1 MTAHPRARRACA
13 CSSPALASR
22 ATRRCGPCTGSC
34 RATEPIPPSCDPSPR
49 LIAAVPERAA
59 DELPG
64 FGGLA
69 EHWARSVFTCTYCDR
84 WEHRDQPLAVLG
96 ADAVSDPRSITGI
109 SQVRARYMP
118 GGGLRR
124 ARAPGGGL
132 RAAQRGRHEACARA
146 AHAAGASPWT
156 ARPSAIRRVC
166 PAGRAV
172 ALRAPVSE
180 AVWCGCLSHR
190 RRRCGRRLSGLGR
203 RTRCGQSGRRGCCG
217 RRPRCG
223 RQLADS
229 SGQVPQ
235 VASGRAMTVL
245 AFRGCGPGMPRG
257 SSRPWATSSSAADRP
272 TPGGRPRRA
281 VPPLSAG
288 CRIGRTA
295 RTAPWPAARGG
306 RVRTPIVTTRQVAQR
321 LHVAIPPR
329 RLQPAATDDK
339 KRLAWRRLVS
349 TITSAPT
356 ANWSILA

>member
-1 MTAHPRARRACA
+1 MRAMHGFLSRDGADPAKLRSVAATNCGSTRACRRRASRLRRPRRALGPQRVHLYLLRQVGAPRSAARGARRGRRQRSQVYHGYIAGPREVHA
-13 CSSPALASR
+13 RWRAPARKGAR
-22 ATRRCGPCTGSC
+22 W
-34 RATEPIPPSCDPSPR
+34 
-49 LIAAVPERAA
+49 RAA
-59 DELPG
+59 G
-64 FGGLA
+64 RA
-69 EHWARSVFTCTYCDR
+69 ARSARSLCEGR
-84 WEHRDQPLAVLG
+84 PRGGRQPVDG
-96 ADAVSDPRSITGI
+96 ATI
-109 SQVRARYMP
+109 
-118 GGGLRR
+118 
-124 ARAPGGGL
+124 
-132 RAAQRGRHEACARA
+132 
-146 AHAAGASPWT
+146 W
-156 ARPSAIRRVC
+156 AIRRVC